1 MLIEDEGLRL
11 MPYKCT
17 AGKTTIGIGRNIE
30 DRGISK
36 KTALQMLREDVKIA
50 ADICIR
56 IFGDQFFGFS
66 ENRKLGWINFAFN
79 LGENRMLQFKNTLRA
94 ARKEDWEAVEN
105 GLRQSLWFQQVKGR
119 AERVIRMICHEE
131 FPYN

>member
-30 DRGISK
+30 DRGISR
-36 KTALQMLREDVKIA
+36 KTALQMLCEDVRIA

-79 LGENRMLQFKNTLRA
+79 LGESRMLQFKNTLRA
-94 ARKEDWEAVEN
+94 AKKEDWEAVEN

-119 AERVIRMICHEE
+119 AERVIRMICYEE